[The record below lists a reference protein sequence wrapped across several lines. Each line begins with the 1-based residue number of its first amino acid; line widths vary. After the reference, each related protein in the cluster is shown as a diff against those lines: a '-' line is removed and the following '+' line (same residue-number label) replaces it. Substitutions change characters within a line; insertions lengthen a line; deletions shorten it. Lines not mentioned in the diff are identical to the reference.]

1 MRVVA
6 IISRRTGA
14 IIYFESPQPGPQASL
29 IDTHRDNPGEENNDL
44 MMDDGEPSK

>member
-1 MRVVA
+1 MRIVA

-14 IIYFESPQPGPQASL
+14 IIYFESPQPGPQDSL